1 MYIFSVKRAVQSVMG
16 FESVVVCLSCIW
28 HFLRF
33 PAFFAVDVAR
43 FTHHNLVTLVL
54 QRWGHLLV
62 VSFCLACVPRFAFL
76 LPCYRRSIFCCSS
89 SEAFC
94 K

>member
-54 QRWGHLLV
+54 QR
-62 VSFCLACVPRFAFL
+62 
-76 LPCYRRSIFCCSS
+76 
-89 SEAFC
+89 
-94 K
+94 